1 MGISVVVAGF
11 VFCCVPCTCLV
22 LSEAR
27 GQKTAS
33 DSLEPE
39 LQMVAM
45 KVQGIK
51 SRPVEEQSVLLI
63 TEPPLQLD
71 WINFVGKI
79 LSLWIAPF
87 PGWDSRQ

>member
-1 MGISVVVAGF
+1 MHA
-11 VFCCVPCTCLV
+11 CMYLHMYV
-22 LSEAR
+22 LGACR

-51 SRPVEEQSVLLI
+51 SCPVEEQSVLLI

-79 LSLWIAPF
+79 LSLWMAPF